1 MEDILDRTV
10 LIKPLSSSEIL
21 KKLMESYCPQP
32 PKLERPYIPPTK
44 FLHAPRRVGR
54 ALRRRCSAARV
65 RKDDDSGDGPSG
77 DCDKHPVSF
86 SNCVINIYEPS
97 SSTASNDKDSLISDL
112 QDKIFNK
119 NQQLRIKDQEIA
131 ALKAELELAR
141 QEKVALQVELENAR
155 QGPKITDLQNYGLC
169 VRVIMMWEEGKTE
182 KEIAAFLY
190 DDGNWCSAA
199 QVGALL
205 YLKEG
210 RVTKEAMQKHG
221 QRLLGKA

>member
-1 MEDILDRTV
+1 M
-10 LIKPLSSSEIL
+10 
-21 KKLMESYCPQP
+21 
-32 PKLERPYIPPTK
+32 
-44 FLHAPRRVGR
+44 
-54 ALRRRCSAARV
+54 
-65 RKDDDSGDGPSG
+65 
-77 DCDKHPVSF
+77 
-86 SNCVINIYEPS
+86 INIYESPS
-97 SSTASNDKDSLISDL
+97 SAAANGNDSLISDL
-112 QDKIFNK
+112 QDQLFNK

-131 ALKAELELAR
+131 ALKADLELAR
-141 QEKVALQVELENAR
+141 QEKAVLQAELEKAR
-155 QGPKITDLQNYGLC
+155 QDPKIIDLEDHGLC
-169 VRVIMMWEEGKTE
+169 GRVIMMREEEKTE